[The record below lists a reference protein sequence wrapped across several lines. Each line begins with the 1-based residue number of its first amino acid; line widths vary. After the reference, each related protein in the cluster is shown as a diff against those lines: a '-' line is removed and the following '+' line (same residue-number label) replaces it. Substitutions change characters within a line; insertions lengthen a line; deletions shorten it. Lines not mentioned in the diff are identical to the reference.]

1 MIDNFAQ
8 NKKTLRFSTEYL
20 KSTSSYIKSKESYK
34 KYFGDLEPTIV
45 TPWSRTGNNKM
56 VEIFLSFGA
65 TEAKPPEDV
74 DAVLDITE
82 TGTTLIQNN
91 LKIIDQVMEST
102 AVLIAN
108 KDALKDPIKK
118 EKIIYM
124 IVLLKGVV
132 EARKKLHIFVN
143 VEKDNLEE
151 LLRILPSLKG
161 PTISNL
167 SKEGWYGVN
176 TIVDKQEYIR
186 LIPEIRKIAQ
196 GLVTLEP
203 SQILSLENIIIDDD
217 QDNKN

>member
-1 MIDNFAQ
+1 MEYGKVKQVIAIPESFKFNSLDELIDDFAL

-20 KSTSSYIKSKESYK
+20 KSASQYIKSKGNYK
-34 KYFGDLEPTIV
+34 KHFGDLEPTIV
-45 TPWSRTGNNKM
+45 TPWSRTGDNKL

-74 DAVLDITE
+74 DAVFDITE

-108 KDALKDPIKK
+108 KEALKDPIKR
-118 EKIIYM
+118 EKIIDM

-143 VEKDNLEE
+143 VEKDNLKA
-151 LLRILPSLKG
+151 LLNILPSLKG
-161 PTISNL
+161 PTVSNL
-167 SKEGWYGVN
+167 SR
-176 TIVDKQEYIR
+176 R
-186 LIPEIRKIAQ
+186 LVRSKHH
-196 GLVTLEP
+196 
-203 SQILSLENIIIDDD
+203 N
-217 QDNKN
+217 